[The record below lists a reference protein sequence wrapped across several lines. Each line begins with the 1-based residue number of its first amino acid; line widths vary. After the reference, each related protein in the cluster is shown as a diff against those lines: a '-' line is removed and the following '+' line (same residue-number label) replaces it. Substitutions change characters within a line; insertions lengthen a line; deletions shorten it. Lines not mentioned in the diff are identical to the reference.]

1 MSFEGKTAL
10 VTGGARG
17 IGRGIAL
24 DLASRGCHIAFNYF
38 RSHEAA
44 DRTRRDIEALG
55 VRCLQ
60 VKAHLGDDER
70 VRDLFSQVRR
80 EFGSLDILVNNAA
93 SGVQRPAVDLEGKH
107 WDWAMNINAKAAWL
121 CAVEAARL
129 MERGGHVVNITS
141 LGSRKVLPNYFS
153 VGVSKAALEAA
164 TRYLAVE
171 LAPKGISVNAVA
183 GGYVYTEALDHFPN
197 KEAMVARG
205 SVNPAGRMV
214 TVEDIAKT
222 VAFLCTDDA
231 AMVRGQVIV
240 VDGGASLT
248 EATLWEGDTTG
259 GGQGSE

>member
-10 VTGGARG
+10 VTGGSRG
-17 IGRGIAL
+17 IGRAIAL
-24 DLASRGCHIAFNYF
+24 DLASRGCNIAFNYI
-38 RSHEAA
+38 RSHKAAEQTKLDVEAF
-44 DRTRRDIEALG
+44 G

-60 VKAHLGDDER
+60 VKAHLGDTER
-70 VRDLFSQVRR
+70 IQELFAHVRR

-129 MERGGHVVNITS
+129 MDGGGHVVNITS
-141 LGSRKVLPNYFS
+141 LGSQKVLPNYFS

-171 LAPKGISVNAVA
+171 LAPQGISVNAVA

-197 KEAMVARG
+197 KDAMLARG
-205 SVNPAGRMV
+205 VSNPAGRMV

-248 EATLWEGDTTG
+248 ESALSGDAPTG
-259 GGQGSE
+259 RS